1 MRDQPTKVDVRQTHK
16 ARVVRLPPQLT
27 ARTEEALAP
36 AIQEA
41 LESPTGFVI
50 VDFSGVRTTDSAGVG
65 LLFGLL
71 QSARTRGVAVALT
84 AARGQPR
91 VILERVR
98 LTRYVPLYD
107 SVEEALSAGPP
118 RIEGAGS

>member
-1 MRDQPTKVDVRQTHK
+1 MREFPTKVDVRQTRK

-36 AIQEA
+36 AIEEA
-41 LESPTGFVI
+41 LDSPTGFVI
-50 VDFSGVRTTDSAGVG
+50 VDFSGVRTTDSAGIG

-71 QSARTRGVAVALT
+71 QSARARGVAVVL
-84 AARGQPR
+84 AAVQGQPR

-98 LTRYVPLYD
+98 LPKYVPLYD
-107 SVEEALSAGPP
+107 SVDAALAAGPP
-118 RIEGAGS
+118 RDEEPAS